1 MSEEQENL
9 SNLIPLIQRIFL
21 VIFLPKRNYFHDN
34 KDVLSQNI
42 GENLERKKHFWTGL
56 TRARD
61 FSVFAGRYA
70 QLIFE
75 SSGEMTLVGKAGC
88 QSYFR

>member
-42 GENLERKKHFWTGL
+42 GQNLERKKHFWIGL
-56 TRARD
+56 T
-61 FSVFAGRYA
+61 
-70 QLIFE
+70 
-75 SSGEMTLVGKAGC
+75 
-88 QSYFR
+88 